1 MSKAELDREIAQEL
15 VWMQEERCTDAVNE
29 WFNKQPK
36 SVQDSTL
43 AAVEQGKAAYDE
55 MFKGIFL
62 TRESKQA
69 ELERCDTIPMAP
81 GWTREQCKEAVRKIK
96 TGDVD
101 YISKDSYALGNFMLM
116 FTPPE
121 AQMECT

>member
-1 MSKAELDREIAQEL
+1 
-15 VWMQEERCTDAVNE
+15 
-29 WFNKQPK
+29 
-36 SVQDSTL
+36 
-43 AAVEQGKAAYDE
+43 VEQGKAAYEE
-55 MFKGIFL
+55 MFKGIWM
-62 TRESKQA
+62 TAESKED
-69 ELERCDTIPMAP
+69 ELERCDSIPMGP
-81 GWTREQCKEAVRKIK
+81 GMTREQCKEWVNKIK